1 MNSRLDRVKDWNAVV
16 RNARFQ
22 LRLIAQIL
30 KCSERNLRR
39 YIWKRFKKRPKQWL
53 DELRAQSAREDFA
66 RGELVK
72 TASNGV
78 HFKYACNFSRFYKR
92 VTGSSPRNDMIKSPM
107 SAIDKKC
114 PQ

>member
-1 MNSRLDRVKDWNAVV
+1 VNSRLDRVKDWSVVV
-16 RNARFQ
+16 RNGRFQ

-30 KCSERNLRR
+30 KSSERNLRR

-72 TASNGV
+72 TTSNGV
-78 HFKYACNFSRFYKR
+78 YFKHACNFSRFYKR
-92 VTGSSPRNDMIKSPM
+92 VTGSSPRNDMIKSAV
-107 SAIDKKC
+107 SAIDTKC
-114 PQ
+114 PK